1 MSCTQEEL
9 YIPQEPEFEVQVPVN
24 FPALPTQVDNPMTA
38 AGIAL
43 GERLFFDK
51 CLSGSNEISCASC
64 HIPSLAFTDGST
76 LSTKGISGKPL
87 LRHIPAIM
95 NLAWADNGLFWDG
108 GSTNLESQAFA
119 PLGHEDEMY
128 QDLEELEKE
137 LSEDATYTDL
147 FQQAF
152 GGEIQVNRVMMAL
165 AQFQRS
171 LISSESTYDHMVRE
185 EPGGSFSSLAWE
197 GYMLFEEKCAQCH
210 VPDLFTDHDYH
221 NNGLDATF
229 NDFSEDELYLGR
241 YRVTRDPEDIGKYKT
256 PTLRNVAITAPYM
269 HDGRFNSLKE
279 VLNFYANGVQDS
291 ETLDPILK
299 QNNRLGI
306 DLSEAEK
313 QALIAFLNTLTDE
326 TFINDERFA
335 EY

>member
-24 FPALPTQVDNPMTA
+24 FPALPAQVDNPMTA

-256 PTLRNVAITAPYM
+256 PTLRNIEFSAPYM
-269 HDGRFNSLKE
+269 HDGRFATLEE
-279 VLNFYANGVQDS
+279 VIDHYSSG
-291 ETLDPILK
+291 LK
-299 QNNRLGI
+299 QSTTVDPLMKKLHLGGLQLTNQEKE
-306 DLSEAEK
+306 DLIS
-313 QALIAFLNTLTDE
+313 FLKTLSDPEFVTE
-326 TFINDERFA
+326 
-335 EY
+335 

>member
-1 MSCTQEEL
+1 MNCTQEEL

-24 FPALPTQVDNPMTA
+24 FPALPAQVDNPMTA

-51 CLSGSNEISCASC
+51 RLSGSNEISCASC

-185 EPGGSFSSLAWE
+185 EPGGSF
-197 GYMLFEEKCAQCH
+197 F
-210 VPDLFTDHDYH
+210 V
-221 NNGLDATF
+221 
-229 NDFSEDELYLGR
+229 
-241 YRVTRDPEDIGKYKT
+241 
-256 PTLRNVAITAPYM
+256 
-269 HDGRFNSLKE
+269 
-279 VLNFYANGVQDS
+279 
-291 ETLDPILK
+291 
-299 QNNRLGI
+299 
-306 DLSEAEK
+306 
-313 QALIAFLNTLTDE
+313 
-326 TFINDERFA
+326 
-335 EY
+335 